1 MASPAVPST
10 SSPAYESL
18 VDEASNR
25 AFTSHRP
32 AEEQNDESS
41 CPWRTSLYYDE
52 ECSRY
57 FDCPSHGIE
66 RRLSVDE
73 QPTSAD
79 IEPRN
84 HSGVHASS
92 TETGGARLAS
102 GERRPGE
109 RSALNSG
116 SHQHQDTTSAAPSR
130 LNMEISGLRSSAPT
144 ASLLHV
150 GAEFGEPS
158 GSQSGVAHDANASLA
173 SQHIPRD
180 HSGEHG
186 QGHSDL
192 DRFRALDINAVL
204 NMPLRET
211 QRDEPSIPLP
221 IQDEE
226 IDAQH
231 GGSESVSSD
240 FALPRWQPDAEVT
253 YCPICQTQFSIF
265 VRKHHCRQVISLFL
279 IELYQS
285 TYTRLENVAG
295 SFATLAP
302 HTGSSYRTN
311 ISSGPRD
318 QRYLYHRRPCSQTS
332 LGLDTLMST
341 GYLEGKESGY
351 ATLASLTQISPPR
364 KACPPLLQRPQ

>member
-10 SSPAYESL
+10 SSPAHESL

-25 AFTSHRP
+25 AFTSHRS
-32 AEEQNDESS
+32 AEEHNDEYP

-73 QPTSAD
+73 QPASAD

-84 HSGVHASS
+84 HSGVHAGS

-102 GERRPGE
+102 SERPPRE
-109 RSALNSG
+109 RSALGSG
-116 SHQHQDTTSAAPSR
+116 SHQHQDSTSAAPSR
-130 LNMEISGLRSSAPT
+130 LNMELSGLSSSAPT

-158 GSQSGVAHDANASLA
+158 GSQTGVAHDANASLA

-204 NMPLRET
+204 NMPLPET
-211 QRDEPSIPLP
+211 QRGESSFLLPS
-221 IQDEE
+221 QDGEL
-226 IDAQH
+226 DTQH

-265 VRKHHCRQVISLFL
+265 VRKHHCRKCGRIIDQRPPLSRVLERTQ
-279 IELYQS
+279 ELA
-285 TYTRLENVAG
+285 TPAAG
-295 SFATLAP
+295 SRIRLLFGSQKAIYQEP
-302 HTGSSYRTN
+302 HHPICHIGTVH
-311 ISSGPRD
+311 
-318 QRYLYHRRPCSQTS
+318 LEKLEHH
-332 LGLDTLMST
+332 LGTIDSCPHPLKLQKKMNVRSAILNSH
-341 GYLEGKESGY
+341 LE
-351 ATLASLTQISPPR
+351 A
-364 KACPPLLQRPQ
+364 

>member
-10 SSPAYESL
+10 SSPAHESL

-25 AFTSHRP
+25 AFTSHRS
-32 AEEQNDESS
+32 AEEQDDEYP

-73 QPTSAD
+73 QPASAD
-79 IEPRN
+79 IETRN
-84 HSGVHASS
+84 HSGIHASS
-92 TETGGARLAS
+92 TETGGASLAS

-130 LNMEISGLRSSAPT
+130 LNMEISGLSSSAPT

-186 QGHSDL
+186 QGHPDL
-192 DRFRALDINAVL
+192 DRFRALDMNAVL
-204 NMPLRET
+204 NMPLPET
-211 QRDEPSIPLP
+211 QQGEPSIPLP

-253 YCPICQTQFSIF
+253 S
-265 VRKHHCRQVISLFL
+265 VLSAKRSSASLFA
-279 IELYQS
+279 S
-285 TYTRLENVAG
+285 TIAESVAG
-295 SFATLAP
+295 SFVTLAP

-311 ISSGPRD
+311 ISSGPRIRD
-318 QRYLYHRRPCSQTS
+318 TYTIAGLAHRSAWAWV
-332 LGLDTLMST
+332 L
-341 GYLEGKESGY
+341 
-351 ATLASLTQISPPR
+351 
-364 KACPPLLQRPQ
+364 